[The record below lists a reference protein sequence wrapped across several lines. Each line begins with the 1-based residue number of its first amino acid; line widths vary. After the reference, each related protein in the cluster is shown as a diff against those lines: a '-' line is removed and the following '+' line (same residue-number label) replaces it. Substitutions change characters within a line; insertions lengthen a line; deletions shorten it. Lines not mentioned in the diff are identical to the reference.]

1 MNKQDTAK
9 PQTKWKC
16 LEEHPFYKKSPVN
29 TQVGEGGELGGR
41 GAGEGSLQPVENTTV
56 KQVSPAAH
64 GGLHTAA
71 DALKE
76 SAVHSEPSVGQDHWQ
91 EL

>member
-1 MNKQDTAK
+1 MVMPWGTTILQ
-9 PQTKWKC
+9 
-16 LEEHPFYKKSPVN
+16 KSPVN